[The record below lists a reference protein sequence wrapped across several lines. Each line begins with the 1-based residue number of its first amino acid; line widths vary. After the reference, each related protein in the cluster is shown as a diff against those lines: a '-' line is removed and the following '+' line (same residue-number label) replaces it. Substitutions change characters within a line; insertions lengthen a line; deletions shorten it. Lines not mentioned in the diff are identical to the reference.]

1 MYDTV
6 VSLHVRLLYL
16 LQPVLV
22 LADKYKN
29 INPDGKHADLKSA
42 SKIYQKCRW
51 VRCEGVEMLTNAA
64 VILLFHPGTFF
75 FLPPFFFFFFFF
87 CSGEYF

>member
-16 LQPVLV
+16 LQPVLL

-29 INPDGKHADLKSA
+29 INPDGKHSDLK
-42 SKIYQKCRW
+42 
-51 VRCEGVEMLTNAA
+51 
-64 VILLFHPGTFF
+64 
-75 FLPPFFFFFFFF
+75 
-87 CSGEYF
+87 